1 MGTENSK
8 AEPAA
13 DAASEA
19 HEGEGQEGQIPITQK
34 GAPAGTGVAAP
45 DSSQQ
50 AQKQDENPPTLA
62 SAISPSTQLD
72 TLSHQGDGQVST
84 HPSQVHSE
92 STDNTQ
98 CEPEQNNKSL
108 SGHSGEQKDFNSSQ
122 QEQGAE
128 GLNTSASSTHSLTS
142 ALKQGLSL
150 AGFTLFAGK
159 TDHNKMETDGN
170 NEHLAKDNDLFDQD
184 HIERKGIVVSKASG
198 NKTYTG
204 TDKEKDSE
212 GNVLQSDVHPLNSD
226 NVAVTGGA
234 SHVEI
239 PEDVN
244 SNKLGGQVLHEL
256 TSHGSDTA
264 QLTSDMATLQLSNQ
278 TDIPQFTS
286 ESELPKTVVEGSE
299 TLIKMDTAE
308 SPRISQAW
316 SDSGGE
322 EEDFFDAADMSPT
335 SYSKE
340 QPGFV
345 TESQEGNDNTHEGVI
360 SGSKD
365 FGGDS
370 GMQSVEAVSTSSH
383 EDSMQSRL
391 QVISDVT
398 NDQTPV
404 QTVSNVTNDQALS
417 NTVDLSTPVNTNHD
431 SETSNIPDLSDSSTT
446 DAGIHDGS
454 CVDHITDPDPS
465 KASEAE
471 TSDSPIQPHIAN
483 EEDRSAEGS
492 ADPAVNQSDPPS
504 ITDPALLA
512 TTASKNDI
520 DTCDRIADSQL
531 SNVNDESSVADCS
544 VPLSKDGIQS
554 GSIVHNAA
562 TSPTQSKSY
571 IAHVDSGQQQKVL
584 NKDHCSVTQ
593 PRNSQQGNVNTQE
606 QTLNPNI
613 SQDVADLLMSDKESP
628 SSLDDQRNTGGSLS
642 EGADSNDININ
653 QNVEGITYDKL
664 PRGTGVID
672 INMNGNSVTKGN
684 KLIQQENLPSI
695 STEHIESSIKNTK
708 IISDAGSNVKVNN
721 LGNDNDDK
729 INDEVPQR
737 MSDTSS
743 QQNQSDI
750 QEDNDISVAKG
761 AYNLDFLDDPNFNP
775 FQTQNKLGGD
785 SKQEL
790 PEGNAT
796 GKTDGKSYRD
806 NSNDDGGSVLSES
819 KQSVNMTC
827 NNSESTV
834 ETPVTCGSKMQ
845 SDVGPTE
852 QPDQST
858 AENSGFSHDPYV
870 GSDNQQS
877 VKSIPTKENDQSTL
891 GKADNSELLPS
902 NELDHSQEFP
912 AILDN
917 QQNLSRTQ
925 NESDKPVQSASDKI
939 DSSQVSDVNTQNQQ
953 TVKSAERKSDI
964 KVEQKGTSDVNVS
977 ENICEG
983 SDRSEVLNQVE
994 QSQSLDEPRNISEEV
1009 DSSVSTDLQGIA
1021 ESKQSADNQVAVQD
1035 SEQADKQG
1043 ASSGNMRDQ
1052 SGTAVSATISS
1063 GPAES
1068 NPLNPPSELIPE
1080 DLSATCAA
1088 QDAANRQEIISADI
1102 SSNTQSP
1109 PAGDSDNNTAAP
1121 PVEEESVTEKTEVT
1135 QQPAEPDIKQEDNGE
1150 VGNEFNP
1157 KRVSRMEE
1165 TVSLVTVTTS
1175 DKTDDPDTSH
1185 LGNEVN
1191 DDNVSTKAALGDRL
1205 VTAVT
1210 DQQEDK
1216 DDALHSDDQGQSQIN
1231 PKQSELADVIGTNP
1245 SNTSELCHTDQDTSK
1260 GNGMTATGPD
1270 TSQLTQDINTGND
1283 QQNKEAKVSDGTI
1296 IIGSTVLP
1304 NDNSNNESQTD
1315 GKSQLDSSAIITEKS
1330 VDNDVLHNVLE
1341 HKKDTQGSCDAN
1353 QNNVINKDSCDKT
1366 ESDVIR
1372 KDMVLLDKRQTE
1384 ETTGEGTQG
1393 NRDTKD
1399 MVLTDASLPTENI
1412 GNLDN
1417 SGMETD
1423 TAKFNK
1429 DEFKRNPEMTNDSEV
1444 NTFFNLHPGLWGL
1457 FSPQRYVTVNHF
1469 NISCTLSII
1478 F

>member
-108 SGHSGEQKDFNSSQ
+108 SGHSGEQKDFNDSYDVLSLNSSQ

-128 GLNTSASSTHSLTS
+128 GLNASASSTHSLTS

-159 TDHNKMETDGN
+159 TDKNKMETDGN
-170 NEHLAKDNDLFDQD
+170 NEQLTEDKDLLGQEYLEKKSNTVPTDS
-184 HIERKGIVVSKASG
+184 GIG
-198 NKTYTG
+198 TYTG
-204 TDKEKDSE
+204 TDKVKDSE
-212 GNVLQSDVHPLNSD
+212 CNVLQSDVHPLKPDS
-226 NVAVTGGA
+226 VAITGGT

-239 PEDVN
+239 PDDVN
-244 SNKLGGQVLHEL
+244 SNKLGGQVLHGL
-256 TSHGSDTA
+256 TSHNSDTA
-264 QLTSDMATLQLSNQ
+264 QLTSAIDTLQLSSQ
-278 TDIPQFTS
+278 TDIPQFTG
-286 ESELPKTVVEGSE
+286 ESELTKTVDEGSE

-322 EEDFFDAADMSPT
+322 EDDFFDAADMSP
-335 SYSKE
+335 SPDSKE
-340 QPGFV
+340 QPGFH
-345 TESQEGNDNTHEGVI
+345 TGSQEGNEHTPEGVI

-365 FGGDS
+365 LGGDS
-370 GMQSVEAVSTSSH
+370 GMQSVETVSTSSH
-383 EDSMQSRL
+383 EDSMQARL

-417 NTVDLSTPVNTNHD
+417 NTVDLSAPVNTNQD

-454 CVDHITDPDPS
+454 CVDPITDPDPS
-465 KASEAE
+465 KASKAE
-471 TSDSPIQPHIAN
+471 TSDSSVQPHMAN
-483 EEDRSAEGS
+483 EEDRYRSAITS

-504 ITDPALLA
+504 ITDPTLLA

-531 SNVNDESSVADCS
+531 SNVNDECSVADSS
-544 VPLSKDGIQS
+544 VPQSKDGTQS

-562 TSPTQSKSY
+562 TGPTQSKSY
-571 IAHVDSGQQQKVL
+571 IAHVDSEQQQKVL

-593 PRNSQQGNVNTQE
+593 ASNSQQGNAITQE
-606 QTLNPNI
+606 QTLSPNI
-613 SQDVADLLMSDKESP
+613 PQDVADLLMSDKESP
-628 SSLDDQRNTGGSLS
+628 SSLDDQHNT
-642 EGADSNDININ
+642 EGVDIKDININ
-653 QNVEGITYDKL
+653 ENVEGITSDKI
-664 PRGTGVID
+664 PGGTGLID
-672 INMNGNSVTKGN
+672 INMNGNSSVTEGN
-684 KLIQQENLPSI
+684 KIIQQENMPSI
-695 STEHIESSIKNTK
+695 STEHIESPINNTK
-708 IISDAGSNVKVNN
+708 IISDAGNNV
-721 LGNDNDDK
+721 GNVGK

-737 MSDTSS
+737 MSDISI
-743 QQNQSDI
+743 QQNQCDI
-750 QEDNDISVAKG
+750 QEDNEIPVAKG

-775 FQTQNKLGGD
+775 FKTKNKLGGN

-790 PEGNAT
+790 PIENAT
-796 GKTDGKSYRD
+796 GNKDGKSNQD
-806 NSNDDGGSVLSES
+806 NNNGDGGSVLSES

-1052 SGTAVSATISS
+1052 SGTAVSATNSS

-1068 NPLNPPSELIPE
+1068 NPLNPPSQLIPE

-1088 QDAANRQEIISADI
+1088 PDAANKQEIISADI
-1102 SSNTQSP
+1102 SSNTQSS

-1121 PVEEESVTEKTEVT
+1121 PVDGESVTGKAEVT
-1135 QQPAEPDIKQEDNGE
+1135 QQPAEPDTKQEDSGE
-1150 VGNEFNP
+1150 VVNKSSP
-1157 KRVSRMEE
+1157 KRVSSMEE

-1175 DKTDDPDTSH
+1175 GKTDDPDTSH

-1191 DDNVSTKAALGDRL
+1191 DDNIGTKAVSGDRL

-1210 DQQEDK
+1210 DQQEDQ
-1216 DDALHSDDQGQSQIN
+1216 DDALNSVDQGKSQFDF
-1231 PKQSELADVIGTNP
+1231 KQSEVAGVIGSNP
-1245 SNTSELCHTDQDTSK
+1245 SDTPELCQHTDQDTSK
-1260 GNGMTATGPD
+1260 GNGMTFTGPD
-1270 TSQLTQDINTGND
+1270 ASQLTQDINTGNNH
-1283 QQNKEAKVSDGTI
+1283 QNKEAKVSDSTL

-1304 NDNSNNESQTD
+1304 NGNSNNESQTD
-1315 GKSQLDSSAIITEKS
+1315 GKYQLDPSAIITEKS

-1341 HKKDTQGSCDAN
+1341 HKKYTQGSCDAN
-1353 QNNVINKDSCDKT
+1353 QNNVINKDLCDKT
-1366 ESDVIR
+1366 ESDVIS
-1372 KDMVLLDKRQTE
+1372 KDMVLLDKSQTE
-1384 ETTGEGTQG
+1384 ETTREGTQG
-1393 NRDTKD
+1393 NRDTKN
-1399 MVLTDASLPTENI
+1399 MVLTDASLPVENT
-1412 GNLDN
+1412 GNLEN

-1429 DEFKRNPEMTNDSEV
+1429 DELKRNPEMKNDSEV
-1444 NTFFNLHPGLWGL
+1444 N
-1457 FSPQRYVTVNHF
+1457 
-1469 NISCTLSII
+1469 I